1 MKQKSSNKHPSLSSR
16 GFIQRQKSG
25 VGFTLIELLVV
36 IAIIGLLAS
45 VVLVSLNS
53 ARGKARETKRLADIK
68 QLQTALELYYDA
80 NNAYP
85 SDPGYAFSDTA
96 NSVITGPT
104 KALGPF
110 LTKVPNDPLYPSWSS
125 YYYVGNATDYG
136 IYHCREIAT
145 PSCCYVKTSGGPA
158 SGWWGVSACP

>member
-1 MKQKSSNKHPSLSSR
+1 MKQKHYY
-16 GFIQRQKSG
+16 Q
-25 VGFTLIELLVV
+25 GFTLIELLVV

-53 ARGKARETKRLADIK
+53 ARKKARETKRLADIK

-85 SDPGYAFSDTA
+85 PDGGYPFSDTT
-96 NSVITGPT
+96 NSVIAGPT
-104 KALGPF
+104 KALGPY
-110 LTKVPNDPLYPSWSS
+110 LSKIPNDPLYGTGWAS
-125 YYYVGNATDYG
+125 YHYVGNTTEYG
-136 IYHCREIAT
+136 IYYCREIAT
-145 PSCCYVKTSGGPA
+145 PSCCYVRSANGPD